1 MSSATLPRLV
11 RHGLTFA
18 LTLVALSAPAAASAA
33 GGAEARAQASSNRC
47 AFADS
52 SVDATT
58 LEQVRVGT
66 LCLMNAQR
74 TARGLRS
81 LRGQGSLTRVAA
93 NYARQMVDQRFFD
106 HTSPSGSTMLSR
118 IQSTSYLRHVTGW
131 ALGENIA
138 WGTGELAT
146 PRAIVRAWMLSPHHR
161 DNLLDRGFTEVGI
174 GVAAGAPSDVAAG
187 QPGATYVTD
196 FGRRPRR

>member
-1 MSSATLPRLV
+1 MSSAALPRLV
-11 RHGLTFA
+11 RHGLTLA
-18 LTLVALSAPAAASAA
+18 LTFVALSAPAAASAA

-52 SVDATT
+52 SVDAAT

-118 IQSTSYLRHVTGW
+118 IQATTCLRHARDWTVGD
-131 ALGENIA
+131 NIA
-138 WGTGELAT
+138 RGTGALAS
-146 PRAIVRAWMLSPHHR
+146 PRATVEA
-161 DNLLDRGFTEVGI
+161 
-174 GVAAGAPSDVAAG
+174 
-187 QPGATYVTD
+187 
-196 FGRRPRR
+196 